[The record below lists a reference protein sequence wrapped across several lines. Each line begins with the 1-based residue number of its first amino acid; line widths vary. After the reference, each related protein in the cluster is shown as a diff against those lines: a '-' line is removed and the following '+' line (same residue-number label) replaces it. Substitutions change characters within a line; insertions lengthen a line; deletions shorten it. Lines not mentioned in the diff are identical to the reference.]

1 MTEQTETQHAA
12 PRASATRRSNWPM
25 AGIAGIAA
33 VVAVAGIVRAA
44 EPVTSTSP
52 AALLS
57 TSQPVQMPSFA
68 DLAQRVSPAV
78 VSVYVSAEQT
88 AEVTPL
94 GDRDQDQGAGP
105 PNTPFDFFFRQ
116 FGQRGGAGI
125 KPQIVQA
132 QGSGFFISSSGYI
145 LTNNHVVDHARTV
158 SVKTSDGQSYP
169 AKVIGTDPKT
179 DLAVLKVASKA
190 DFPFVAFADA
200 PPRIGDWVL
209 AVGNPYGLGGT
220 VTAGIVSAQGRD
232 IGSGPYDDFLQIDAP
247 VNKGNSGGPT
257 FNLQGQVVGINT
269 AIFSPSGGSVG
280 IAFDIPASTAKVVA
294 AALETKGSVTRGWIG
309 VAIQPVTRDIANS
322 LNLKQANGALID
334 QVQADGP
341 AAKAGLKPSDVVLS
355 VDGTA
360 VKDARDFARKVAA
373 VEPGKTVSLA
383 IWHDGREQSLRMT
396 VAALA
401 SEPATEA
408 NQQKRGQTEL
418 GLWLAPATGVQGAGS
433 QGVVVVN
440 VDPQGKAAEK
450 GIRNGDVI
458 LEVGGKR
465 VSTPQDVNAGL
476 VAASKHGLR
485 AVLLRIKSAASA
497 ESHFVAVPLA

>member
-1 MTEQTETQHAA
+1 MTEQTETQQTE
-12 PRASATRRSNWPM
+12 PRAITARRSNWTM
-25 AGIAGIAA
+25 AGIAGFAA
-33 VVAVAGIVRAA
+33 VVTVAGIVRAA
-44 EPVTSTSP
+44 EPATSTSP

-57 TSQPVQMPSFA
+57 TSQPMQMPSFA

-78 VSVYVSAEQT
+78 VSVYVSAVQT
-88 AEVTPL
+88 AEVTTL
-94 GDRDQDQGAGP
+94 GDQGQEEGAIP
-105 PNTPFDFFFRQ
+105 PNSPFEFFFRQ
-116 FGQRGGAGI
+116 FGQPGSNL
-125 KPQIVQA
+125 KPHVVQA
-132 QGSGFFISSSGYI
+132 QGSGFFISSSGFI
-145 LTNNHVVDHARTV
+145 LTNNHVVDHAKTV
-158 SVKTSDGQSYP
+158 NVKTSDGQSYP

-179 DLAVLKVASKA
+179 DLAVLKVENKA
-190 DFPFVAFADA
+190 GFPFVAFADV

-220 VTAGIVSAQGRD
+220 VTAGIVSAKGRD

-294 AALETKGSVTRGWIG
+294 AQLEEKGTVTRGWIG
-309 VAIQPVTRDIANS
+309 VAIQPVTQDIADS
-322 LNLKQANGALID
+322 LNLKQTNGALID
-334 QVQADGP
+334 QVQAGGP

-355 VDGTA
+355 VDGNAIT
-360 VKDARDFARKVAA
+360 DARDFARRIAA

-383 IWHDGREQSLRMT
+383 VWRDGQEHALRMA
-396 VAALA
+396 VAGLA
-401 SEPATEA
+401 SEPTPQA
-408 NQQKRGQTEL
+408 NEQKNGQAAL
-418 GLWLAPATGVQGAGS
+418 GLWLAPAAGVQGAGS

-450 GIRNGDVI
+450 GIHNGDVI

-465 VSTPQDVNAGL
+465 VSTPQDVSANL
-476 VAASKHGLR
+476 DAATKNGLR
-485 AVLLRIKSAASA
+485 AVLLRIKSAKSA
-497 ESHFVAVPLA
+497 DTHFVAVPLA